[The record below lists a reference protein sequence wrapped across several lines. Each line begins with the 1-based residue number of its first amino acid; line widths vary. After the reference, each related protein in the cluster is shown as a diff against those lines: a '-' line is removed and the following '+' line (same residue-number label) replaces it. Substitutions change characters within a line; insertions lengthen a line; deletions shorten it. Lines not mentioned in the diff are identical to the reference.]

1 MPDERER
8 SHLESL
14 DVLAW
19 GRALLFALVSLG
31 EHKREGNLHTRAI
44 WLFNAARNT
53 INTSH
58 FQGGVMRQG
67 GQPWDTVSP
76 LKIQQHDVIRRTD
89 SERTQITA
97 VIRKQNQ
104 YSVTVTHL
112 GIC

>member
-1 MPDERER
+1 MPDARAR

-31 EHKREGNLHTRAI
+31 EHKREGDLHTSAT
-44 WLFNAARNT
+44 LLVNAARNPL
-53 INTSH
+53 NTSN
-58 FQGGVMRQG
+58 FQEGVMRQG
-67 GQPWDTVSP
+67 GQPWGTVSP
-76 LKIQQHDVIRRTD
+76 LMIQQHDVIRRTD
-89 SERTQITA
+89 AERTQITA
-97 VIRKQNQ
+97 VTIKQNQ